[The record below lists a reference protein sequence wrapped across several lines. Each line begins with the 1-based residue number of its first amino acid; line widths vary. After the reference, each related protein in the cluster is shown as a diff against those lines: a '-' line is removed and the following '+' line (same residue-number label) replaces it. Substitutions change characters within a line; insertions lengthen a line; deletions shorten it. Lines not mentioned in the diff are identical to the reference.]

1 MLKVFSV
8 FDSKVCAYMN
18 PIFLRSKG
26 EALRVFEATVNSAD
40 HQFNKNPEDFT
51 LFELG
56 SWDEEKAKF
65 TLNSTPISLGVAL
78 EFLKDPKSYQP
89 KLHAASGT

>member
-1 MLKVFSV
+1 MKVFTIY
-8 FDSKVCAYMN
+8 DSKVNAYMN

-26 EALRVFEATVNSAD
+26 EAIRVLQHTVNSPD

-56 SWDEEKAKF
+56 SFDEMTSKF
-65 TLNSTPISLGVAL
+65 TL
-78 EFLKDPKSYQP
+78 
-89 KLHAASGT
+89 HAAPVSVVRCIELVNDDK